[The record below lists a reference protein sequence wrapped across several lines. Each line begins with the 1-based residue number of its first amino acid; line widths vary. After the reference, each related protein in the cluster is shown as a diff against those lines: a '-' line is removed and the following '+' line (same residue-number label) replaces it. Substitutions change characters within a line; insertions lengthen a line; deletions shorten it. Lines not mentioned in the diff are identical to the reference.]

1 MLLASHHE
9 SARLKIEYYIQA
21 QFTPLNHHDWA
32 NHKEGISAFRGQ
44 TLVYIFRPTLIFPA
58 RDLKFTLKN
67 KIGGFLGM
75 GTTECISEIIF
86 DRNEYYI
93 GETAHVRIICDNS
106 RCEKA
111 VRGFKFK
118 LHRKHL
124 GKDNAQW
131 ATGHSTYVAV
141 LKAPGCPAKTKV
153 ERTYEITIP
162 THDKHETHIAHTH
175 PDERVMLDAFT
186 TSVQGQLINVQ
197 YTLRCYVKHDAWNE
211 FGEGNCV
218 TLPIRIMQPPVQ
230 LVSNIVVEQP
240 QNWQPQVQETVHLAI
255 PVDDAAKINGY
266 QQQVLMPNEMQWYSQ
281 AQPTLVSEKEQL
293 KMDEVVESNPVD
305 TNIDH
310 LPVYEGQQIVQED
323 YTVQTQAYNPLHDPQ
338 YEKPHEVHQQPMHYP

>member
-266 QQQVLMPNEMQWYSQ
+266 QQQVLMPNEM
-281 AQPTLVSEKEQL
+281 
-293 KMDEVVESNPVD
+293 
-305 TNIDH
+305 
-310 LPVYEGQQIVQED
+310 
-323 YTVQTQAYNPLHDPQ
+323 
-338 YEKPHEVHQQPMHYP
+338 